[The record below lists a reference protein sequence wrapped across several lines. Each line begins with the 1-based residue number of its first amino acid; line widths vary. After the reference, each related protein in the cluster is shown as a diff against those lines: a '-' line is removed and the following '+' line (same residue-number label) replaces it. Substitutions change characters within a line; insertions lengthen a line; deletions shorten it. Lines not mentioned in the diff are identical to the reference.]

1 MQAIRLTVIPDK
13 EGEIHITDLP
23 IPRGRPVELVVLT
36 GELSPECRQSLDVL
50 DRDESWAFLKDRSED
65 LYSLAD
71 LKERY
76 E

>member
-1 MQAIRLTVIPDK
+1 MQAIHLTVVPDK
-13 EGEIHITDLP
+13 EGELHLTDLP
-23 IPRGRPVELVVLT
+23 IPRGRPVELVLLT
-36 GELSPECRQSLDVL
+36 EELSPECRQSLDVL
-50 DRDESWAFLKDRSED
+50 ERDPSWAFLKEPSED